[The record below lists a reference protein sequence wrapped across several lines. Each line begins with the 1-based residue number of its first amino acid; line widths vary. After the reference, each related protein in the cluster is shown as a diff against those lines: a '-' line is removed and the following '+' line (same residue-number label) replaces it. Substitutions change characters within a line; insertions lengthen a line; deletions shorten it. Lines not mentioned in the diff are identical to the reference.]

1 MRMFH
6 YSKTHRP
13 LLAVRINAGLWH
25 FYIYLAI
32 QFMVVLRAWKENDW
46 TFFGGGGVCLFV
58 LAINFYIGFSD
69 TAVTSI
75 FFLTQN
81 WISCWRYRRNRQN
94 QAQDQKLKRVRYSLW
109 SFPWPGPVP
118 TLALGVTGISACRMA
133 FSQLCP
139 TSRPMPDAAKAGLW

>member
-1 MRMFH
+1 MFH
-6 YSKTHRP
+6 CSKTHRP

-46 TFFGGGGVCLFV
+46 TFLGGVVCLFV
-58 LAINFYIGFSD
+58 FWLLTSTLAFQTQRSHPY
-69 TAVTSI
+69 
-75 FFLTQN
+75 FFTQN

-94 QAQDQKLKRVRYSLW
+94 QEQDQRLKRVRYSLW

-139 TSRPMPDAAKAGLW
+139 TSRPTPDAAKAGLW